1 MCDENEEK
9 KNNVYEINIEQKQK
23 PIETLKDNIK
33 KENISDIKIRNQS
46 MQNNT
51 NSLSKSFESDKNDN
65 KEKEL
70 INNIY
75 DKNNNRNSRFKR
87 KKEEIKML
95 IYGNKDKYLNKQIK
109 DGLIQRANRMPELEP
124 QIKNNFNNTLKK
136 IKNK

>member
-65 KEKEL
+65 KEKNLL
-70 INNIY
+70 IIFMIKTIIEIR
-75 DKNNNRNSRFKR
+75 DSKE
-87 KKEEIKML
+87 KK
-95 IYGNKDKYLNKQIK
+95 
-109 DGLIQRANRMPELEP
+109 
-124 QIKNNFNNTLKK
+124 KK
-136 IKNK
+136 